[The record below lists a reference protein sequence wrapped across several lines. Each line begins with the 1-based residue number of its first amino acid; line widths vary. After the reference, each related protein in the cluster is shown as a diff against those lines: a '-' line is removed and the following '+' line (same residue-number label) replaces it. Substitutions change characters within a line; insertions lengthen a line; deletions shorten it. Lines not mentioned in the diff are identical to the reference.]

1 MPRKPLDAL
10 EGANAQGSCRGWGF
24 PIPDGCL
31 TASAGSGA
39 APQDLFVRSLRPYP
53 YQHRAAHD
61 TSPTSTATITVREHP
76 NIKSADR
83 TQVGMWRR
91 GRRCGFSVGGGS
103 CGDCRHGRLPVKLLT
118 RPCRRSTTLY
128 QTRRRLDRSGNEGA
142 MRRRPQGKIRTSD
155 GGWCAGWAA
164 AIRYFLDVTEL
175 VQQSDQNVALRDLS
189 LSR

>member
-61 TSPTSTATITVREHP
+61 ASRTSTATITVREHP

-83 TQVGMWRR
+83 TQRE
-91 GRRCGFSVGGGS
+91 
-103 CGDCRHGRLPVKLLT
+103 T
-118 RPCRRSTTLY
+118 
-128 QTRRRLDRSGNEGA
+128 
-142 MRRRPQGKIRTSD
+142 
-155 GGWCAGWAA
+155 
-164 AIRYFLDVTEL
+164 
-175 VQQSDQNVALRDLS
+175 LRDRAAQRS
-189 LSR
+189 